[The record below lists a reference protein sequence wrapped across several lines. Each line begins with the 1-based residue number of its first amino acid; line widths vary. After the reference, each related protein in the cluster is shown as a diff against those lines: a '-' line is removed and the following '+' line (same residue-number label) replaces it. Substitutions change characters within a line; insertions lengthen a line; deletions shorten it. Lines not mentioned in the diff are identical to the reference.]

1 MSCHCQVSVRLGV
14 HLAAVVPD
22 EEDADE
28 VAAEEED
35 AEDEAVDELADDTDE
50 DAFED
55 EEDVDVDAFEE
66 LAVEEA
72 LVLLE
77 PVFCAVPE
85 LLLSPPPPP
94 PQAVIRLAVRP
105 ARAKYLIV
113 MLKGISVGEFR
124 ASGRSGQKKISLLG

>member
-1 MSCHCQVSVRLGV
+1 M
-14 HLAAVVPD
+14 AAVVPD

-35 AEDEAVDELADDTDE
+35 AEDEAVDELADDTDEE

-113 MLKGISVGEFR
+113 MLKGISVAEFR
-124 ASGRSGQKKISLLG
+124 ASGGSGQNKNIVAGLTFAVRRCR